1 MSDTDERTH
10 RRVTRSVLL
19 PLSEIELRVSR
30 SSGPG
35 GQHANTSETRVEAV
49 FDVEASS
56 ALTDIQKHRVV
67 ARAGPILRAIAQD
80 ERIQLRNRE
89 LAIDRLVARLA
100 EALRVERKRVPTK
113 PSRAAKEQRL
123 ESKKRRGETKRL
135 RRVDDGE

>member
-1 MSDTDERTH
+1 VTVDDRTH

-49 FDVEASS
+49 LDVEATT
-56 ALTDIQKHRVV
+56 ALTESQRRRVV
-67 ARAGPILRAIAQD
+67 AKAGPVLRAVAQD
-80 ERIQLRNRE
+80 ERSQLRNRE
-89 LAIDRLVARLA
+89 LAIDRLVAKLA

-123 ESKKRRGETKRL
+123 ESKKRRGATKRL
-135 RRVDDGE
+135 RRVEPGE